1 MSCAI
6 CNKAITDAE
15 AFFKLDCNMHL
26 AHISH
31 RTLDCALC
39 TPVQGK
45 VAPVAGKAAN
55 TTATKEISDEAAI
68 RKAIA
73 SERAREPLSPPNPGF
88 LGKMLGGV
96 RKAVTLV
103 SESSKPDWESNDPF
117 KLLRARVPLRDLVN
131 VHGYDI
137 TELINDHGVTIN
149 DFFENGY
156 KLGDM
161 CDAFSSR
168 MNRKEGLDVLY
179 FLRIDAEHF
188 RQCPD
193 MVQVPVIKQKLGYVG
208 AALRNY
214 GFAFRPGPDM
224 WTLPEMLEA
233 GMTFSDAVAA
243 GMTRKSD
250 WARVRV
256 TGTPQQVAMFRP
268 EESVLVDD
276 TALVNSPSAIYVSEP
291 ATQTRMPTSS
301 LSSSVVYP
309 ASASLL
315 PVSSTVHAVRVQG
328 PTAPGVALTPEQELA
343 LKPVRAP
350 YNGPRLVERKPKIPI
365 VVVTRK

>member
-6 CNKAITDAE
+6 CNKAITNAE

-45 VAPVAGKAAN
+45 VTHVAEKASTP
-55 TTATKEISDEAAI
+55 TTATPEISDEAAI

-73 SERAREPLSPPNPGF
+73 AERAREPLCPPNPGF

-214 GFAFRPGPDM
+214 GFAFHPGPDM
-224 WTLPEMLEA
+224 WTLPQMLEA

-250 WARVRV
+250 WARVRA
-256 TGTPQQVAMFRP
+256 TGTPQQIAMFRP
-268 EESVLVDD
+268 EESILVDD
-276 TALVNSPSAIYVSEP
+276 TALVNNSSSPVMYVAEP
-291 ATQTRMPTSS
+291 VAQTRMAP
-301 LSSSVVYP
+301 SSSVMYP
-309 ASASLL
+309 VSASVS
-315 PVSSTVHAVRVQG
+315 PVSTAHAVRVQG
-328 PTAPGVALTPEQELA
+328 PTAPGIALTPEQELA